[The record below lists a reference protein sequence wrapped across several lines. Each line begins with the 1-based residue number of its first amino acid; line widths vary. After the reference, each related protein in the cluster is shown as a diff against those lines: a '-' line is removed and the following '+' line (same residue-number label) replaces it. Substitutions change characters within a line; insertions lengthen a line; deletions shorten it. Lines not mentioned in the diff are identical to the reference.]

1 LKTWSGTVTFRRLPE
16 LVLQENAMS
25 ELDPNA
31 AETEALLR
39 RVRDGDRDAVD
50 QLFARHRGYLNQ
62 FVALFLDPKLRPR
75 VDPSDVVQDA
85 QLEAVRR
92 LAAYLEQPV
101 LPFRLWLR
109 QITRDRLLKLRRH
122 HLGTARRAVE
132 REVPLPDRSSLDLA
146 GQLLA
151 AGSTP
156 SQQVDRENLAR
167 RLRRA
172 LAQLPEA
179 DREVLLMRNFEGL
192 SYQEVAYLLD
202 IDPAAARKRH
212 GRALVRLHRILFEGG
227 LTESQL

>member
-1 LKTWSGTVTFRRLPE
+1 MDE
-16 LVLQENAMS
+16 H
-25 ELDPNA
+25 DPNA

-39 RVRDGDRDAVD
+39 RVRDGDRDAVE
-50 QLFARHRGYLNQ
+50 QLFARHRAYLQQ

-92 LAAYLEQPV
+92 LAAYLEQPAM
-101 LPFRLWLR
+101 PFRLWLR
-109 QITRDRLLKLRRH
+109 QLTRDRLLKLRRH

-151 AGSTP
+151 GGSTP
-156 SQQVDRENLAR
+156 SQQIDRAELAR